1 MNNLSK
7 YIFTAIASLL
17 ITIPAIV
24 AQSKYTNLFI
34 GTAGDNGQVDP
45 AACVP
50 YGMIRIAPD
59 MEPRSHSGYDY
70 EVTKISGFTINRLS
84 GIGCGGA
91 GGNIRIKPS
100 KVDAELNI
108 VKKSEYATPGYYSVE
123 LDNGVKADFT
133 ATQNVAL
140 ERYSFSKGEDPVMTL
155 DVSASFNSVR
165 SCYYELLSENEIAG
179 SVETGNTCDHGSY
192 KLHFYIKLDK
202 KIKALTQTDTKLEFT
217 IADKNKK
224 SIELRIAV
232 SPINTELAKQTC
244 LLLNYTDFDKVKK
257 QASAKWDDI
266 LSRIDIKSASNEE
279 KTLFYTSLYRVFL
292 SPANVTSYDRK
303 FLGTD
308 GNTYTADNFTYYS
321 SWSMWDSY
329 RTKFPL
335 ITLLDAPTMK
345 DICIS
350 LSKLFVYGKADW
362 ATNHESTPN
371 VRTEHTITVLLDAY
385 RKGIKFNIND
395 DVYAGLKKEM
405 ETLKKERPDQ
415 ALETCIDY
423 WSMSQIAEIL
433 GKTNDAKE
441 FSEKASGLFATTWNK
456 DFKNTDDSFAKMRN
470 SGLYQGTKWQYRWAL
485 PQYLDVMAES
495 VGGRE
500 ALAEQLTTFFAQ
512 NLNNQG
518 NEPGIHAPFIFNRL
532 GHPDNAQ
539 NTVRDILTKEVT
551 NLYGGQA
558 EYPEPIVSRIFK
570 NTPDGFLPEMD
581 EDDGTMTAWYVF
593 GTIGLFPLTVG
604 EPWYEIT
611 SPLYDDITIKLD
623 RDRKLNIK
631 AIGRINKDDLIKRVK
646 FNGKDVPDYRIK
658 HYDLIRGGVLELI
671 YSEK

>member
-1 MNNLSK
+1 MNISLKN
-7 YIFTAIASLL
+7 IFLIIAIIFIATQL
-17 ITIPAIV
+17 IT

-100 KVDAELNI
+100 KADAELNI
-108 VKKSEYATPGYYSVE
+108 VKKTEYATPGYYSVE

-165 SCYYELLSENEIAG
+165 NCYYELLSENEIAG
-179 SVETGNTCDHGSY
+179 SVETGNTCDHGAY

-202 KIKALTQTDTKLEFT
+202 KIKVLTQTDTKLEFT
-217 IADKNKK
+217 IAGKNKK

-266 LSRIDIKSASNEE
+266 LSRIDIKGASNEE
-279 KTLFYTSLYRVFL
+279 KILFYTSLYRVFL

-308 GNTYTADNFTYYS
+308 SNTYTADSFTYYS

-335 ITLLDAPTMK
+335 ITLLDAPTMR

-362 ATNHESTPN
+362 ATNHESTPS

-385 RKGIKFNIND
+385 RKGIKFNIDD

-433 GKTNDAKE
+433 GKTNDAKDFRKKADDL
-441 FSEKASGLFATTWNK
+441 FSSTWNK
-456 DFKNTDDSFAKMRN
+456 DFKNIDDSFAKMRN

-532 GHPDNAQ
+532 GHPDKAQ
-539 NTVRDILTKEVT
+539 NTVRNILTKEVT

-558 EYPEPIVSRIFK
+558 EYPKPIVSRIFK

-631 AIGRINKDDLIKRVK
+631 AIGRINKDDLIKRVT
-646 FNGKDVPDYRIK
+646 FNGKDVPDYRIN
-658 HYDLIRGGVLELI
+658 HNDLIRGGVLELI